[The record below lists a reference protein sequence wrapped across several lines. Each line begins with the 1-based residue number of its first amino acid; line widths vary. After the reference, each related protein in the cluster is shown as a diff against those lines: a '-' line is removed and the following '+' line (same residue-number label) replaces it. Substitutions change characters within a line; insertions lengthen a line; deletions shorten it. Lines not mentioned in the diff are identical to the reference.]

1 MPQSAFQV
9 GQSEYQHRS
18 FDDGGTDDEKRRGQ
32 SKNSSYNDRDRKIGH
47 RRINEDGL
55 VSYKKIETNTLMGS
69 IQLGIQAAIGG
80 LTKYAERDLL
90 MQDFMTG
97 EEGGEEGR

>member
-1 MPQSAFQV
+1 M
-9 GQSEYQHRS
+9 
-18 FDDGGTDDEKRRGQ
+18 
-32 SKNSSYNDRDRKIGH
+32 
-47 RRINEDGL
+47 

-97 EEGGEEGR
+97 EEEENDCDDEEGSDQ

>member
-1 MPQSAFQV
+1 M
-9 GQSEYQHRS
+9 
-18 FDDGGTDDEKRRGQ
+18 
-32 SKNSSYNDRDRKIGH
+32 
-47 RRINEDGL
+47 

-97 EEGGEEGR
+97 DEEEEEEEEDDCDNEEGTDQ

>member
-1 MPQSAFQV
+1 M
-9 GQSEYQHRS
+9 
-18 FDDGGTDDEKRRGQ
+18 
-32 SKNSSYNDRDRKIGH
+32 
-47 RRINEDGL
+47 

-97 EEGGEEGR
+97 EKGGEEGR

>member
-1 MPQSAFQV
+1 M
-9 GQSEYQHRS
+9 
-18 FDDGGTDDEKRRGQ
+18 
-32 SKNSSYNDRDRKIGH
+32 
-47 RRINEDGL
+47 

-97 EEGGEEGR
+97 DVDDEHSVTNNAEQLQSRQRSFPSRAPNKPRLIRMQTLHSGKKPEKLPNFPLH

>member
-1 MPQSAFQV
+1 
-9 GQSEYQHRS
+9 
-18 FDDGGTDDEKRRGQ
+18 
-32 SKNSSYNDRDRKIGH
+32 
-47 RRINEDGL
+47 
-55 VSYKKIETNTLMGS
+55 MGS

-97 EEGGEEGR
+97 VIFSKIFSDVLKYFPIVVETTQFPKQGSKQTPAHSYADFTFR

>member
-1 MPQSAFQV
+1 M
-9 GQSEYQHRS
+9 
-18 FDDGGTDDEKRRGQ
+18 
-32 SKNSSYNDRDRKIGH
+32 
-47 RRINEDGL
+47 

-80 LTKYAERDLL
+80 LTKYADRDLL

-97 EEGGEEGR
+97 DDDDDDDDDDNDYCDEECSDQ

>member
-1 MPQSAFQV
+1 M
-9 GQSEYQHRS
+9 
-18 FDDGGTDDEKRRGQ
+18 
-32 SKNSSYNDRDRKIGH
+32 
-47 RRINEDGL
+47 

-97 EEGGEEGR
+97 DEENCEEEGGSQ